1 MVHHSFLSS
10 SPSIHSEKWI
20 LGHAIWLAHQ
30 VSHTTHMMLL
40 LVSLYTRHY
49 HQAALLKSATWRQG
63 GGWGNKSI
71 ISFPSWPQPIS
82 FHAVTGPKWIK
93 ISHQISASIT
103 TASSFLRYIT
113 WLLKPRNKFSLRWEK
128 LERQPTGQRFSLGG
142 DVSQC
147 SASPLWW
154 IKWKSFWLGSGVLLF
169 RW

>member
-20 LGHAIWLAHQ
+20 LGHAIWRAHQ

-63 GGWGNKSI
+63 GGWGNKF

-169 RW
+169 RC